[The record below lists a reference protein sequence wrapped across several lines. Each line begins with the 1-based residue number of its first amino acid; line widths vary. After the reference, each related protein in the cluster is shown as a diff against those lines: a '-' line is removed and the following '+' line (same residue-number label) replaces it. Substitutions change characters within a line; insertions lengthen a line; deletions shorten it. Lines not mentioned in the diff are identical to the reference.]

1 MKCHAIGGAGGQVG
15 PDLVSIG
22 ASAQVDYLVESI
34 LLPNKAVK
42 ENYHSLVVATDEGQ
56 IITGIK
62 IRQTDKELI
71 LRNSDD
77 RELSIPLDAIDE
89 QAPGASLMPA
99 GLADSLTHQELVDL
113 VRFLSELGKVGP
125 YSIGNARVV
134 RRWQTVALPPA
145 RAPDDAAPWQPVY
158 SQVSG
163 VLPLTAL
170 AAGGANRQTYVCCQ
184 FDVTTAGPALLHLN
198 STQGLSAWLDD
209 RAIELADE
217 LRLDLSSGRHSLI
230 LGVDRTSRSDGLRI
244 ELVDL
249 PDSAARVQIVTGK

>member
-1 MKCHAIGGAGGQVG
+1 MR
-15 PDLVSIG
+15 
-22 ASAQVDYLVESI
+22 QVDYLIESI

-71 LRNSDD
+71 LRNSED
-77 RELSIPLDAIDE
+77 RELSIPLDTIDE

-99 GLADSLTHQELVDL
+99 GLADSLTHKELVDL

-145 RAPDDAAPWQPVY
+145 RAPDASAPWQPVY

-170 AAGGANRQTYVCCQ
+170 AAAGANRQTYVRCQ

-198 STQGLSAWLDD
+198 STQGLSAWLDG

-217 LRLDLSSGRHSLI
+217 LRLDLSTGRHSLI

-249 PDSAARVQIVTGK
+249 PESPARVQIVTGK